1 MIAGVRWLIRRAGR
15 RGASLAF
22 LAMVDVAYGYS
33 LLVAPA
39 LRAADL
45 LLPRTAWAWIWLAA
59 GGLCLTDMLARWDRV
74 QFTGSAMLML
84 AWAGINADGWIVHGA
99 PLGWVSAVV
108 WLAFAAFILVIGSW
122 PEPVATLPVII
133 VPAAPDV

>member
-59 GGLCLTDMLARWDRV
+59 GGLCLTGVLARWDRV

-99 PLGWVSAVV
+99 PLGWGSAGGGAGV
-108 WLAFAAFILVIGSW
+108 AAVILLLGSR
-122 PEPVATLPVII
+122 PGPVG
-133 VPAAPDV
+133 APPG